1 MFSFFEEIFSLTG
14 LPLEVLRDGFK
25 VTNFANKAVFVE
37 GIKSILKIEEFE
49 IEIKLFKGIVK
60 VSGEK
65 LKVKK
70 LNKDSIMIVGIIKN
84 TVIE

>member
-37 GIKSILKIEEFE
+37 HQTSIISISEAEIKCKLPRGICVVRGQNLKIKNMTESTV
-49 IEIKLFKGIVK
+49 L
-60 VSGEK
+60 
-65 LKVKK
+65 
-70 LNKDSIMIVGIIKN
+70 IVGQ
-84 TVIE
+84 IEQLSTE